1 MMNKKE
7 LDILEKAFDAE
18 IASAFN
24 KNLFPIIQTKSKTAK
39 KLCENGYLEEV
50 CFMYS
55 NVKITGYAITIRG
68 HIAYCDSDRCKNVV
82 DDIGDV

>member
-1 MMNKKE
+1 MNKKE
-7 LDILEKAFDAE
+7 LDILENAFNAE
-18 IASAFN
+18 IESAFN

-50 CFMYS
+50 CFMYG

-68 HIAYCDSDRCKNVV
+68 HIAYCDSDRCKKVLWV
-82 DDIGDV
+82 